1 MKENIIVCAS
11 NNAHKIVEIEEITK
25 KFGLTLVSRDDA
37 GVPPFEIEE
46 DGDTFE
52 ANSYKKAAEILAVC
66 GKPTL
71 ADDSGLMVDYLDGA
85 PGVYSARFAGEHGG
99 DKANNEKLLRLMDG
113 VPEEKRTAKFVSVI
127 TMIFPAEEGEE
138 QANGA
143 TDGCAEENAKS
154 SGACKCSKV
163 ADNKEGSEP
172 KVVARPGKV
181 LVARGEC
188 PGRVLTEEH
197 GDGGF
202 GYDPLFLPDGYDKT
216 FGELPQETKNKI
228 SHRANAL
235 KELERML
242 KEIK

>member
-1 MKENIIVCAS
+1 MKENIVVCAS

-113 VPEEKRTAKFVSVI
+113 VPAEKRTAKFVSVI
-127 TMIFPAEEGEE
+127 TMIFPAE
-138 QANGA
+138 
-143 TDGCAEENAKS
+143 DDAK
-154 SGACKCSKV
+154 K
-163 ADNKEGSEP
+163 
-172 KVVARPGKV
+172 PGKV

-202 GYDPLFLPDGYDKT
+202 GYDPLFLPGGYDKT

-242 KEIK
+242 KELK

>member
-1 MKENIIVCAS
+1 MKEKIVVCAS

-99 DKANNEKLLRLMDG
+99 DKANNEKLLRLMYG
-113 VPEEKRTAKFVSVI
+113 VPAEKRTAKFVSVI
-127 TMIFPAEEGEE
+127 TMIFPA
-138 QANGA
+138 A
-143 TDGCAEENAKS
+143 DDAK
-154 SGACKCSKV
+154 K
-163 ADNKEGSEP
+163 
-172 KVVARPGKV
+172 PGKV

-188 PGRVLTEEH
+188 LGRVLTEEH

-242 KEIK
+242 KELK

>member
-1 MKENIIVCAS
+1 MKEKIVVCAS

-71 ADDSGLMVDYLDGA
+71 ADDSGLIVDYLDGA

-113 VPEEKRTAKFVSVI
+113 VPAEKRTAKFVSVI
-127 TMIFPAEEGEE
+127 TMIFPAE
-138 QANGA
+138 
-143 TDGCAEENAKS
+143 DDAK
-154 SGACKCSKV
+154 K
-163 ADNKEGSEP
+163 
-172 KVVARPGKV
+172 PGKV

-242 KEIK
+242 KELK